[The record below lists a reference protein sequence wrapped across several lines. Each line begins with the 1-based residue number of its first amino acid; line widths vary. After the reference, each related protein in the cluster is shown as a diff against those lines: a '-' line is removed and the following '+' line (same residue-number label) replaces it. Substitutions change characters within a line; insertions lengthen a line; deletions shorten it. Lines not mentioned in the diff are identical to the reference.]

1 MTRRL
6 ALLIG
11 ALAGVSLVSLAVG
24 EVSLTPSEVWDGL
37 LSGLGLGS
45 APRIDEAVIWDL
57 RLPRALAVVIVGGG
71 LAAAGVGLQGVY
83 RHPMAEPYLLGISS
97 AAGLGVVIGS
107 LFTPSGV
114 PPVAAVAL
122 GALVAVAVALATHR
136 LTAVAGSGNRLI
148 LLGVGLGLTLLAW
161 TVVIVFIGDSP
172 RLPTFTYF
180 VFGSFGSVTWPQ
192 LAVATPLMLA
202 GVVVIGTRARS
213 LDLMALGD
221 AQARGLGVDV
231 RRTATWI
238 LVAAGIVTGAGVA
251 VSGVIGFVGLVAPML
266 AIRVSGPHHR
276 RLLPMAMVIGAL
288 FLMLSDLFS
297 RTVAGPVE
305 VPVGI
310 VSAAVGGLL
319 MTGLLLRS
327 RMA

>member
-1 MTRRL
+1 LTRRL

-11 ALAGVSLVSLAVG
+11 VLAGVSLFSLAVG

-37 LSGLGLGS
+37 LSGVGLGF
-45 APRIDEAVIWDL
+45 APRLDEAVIWDL
-57 RLPRALAVVIVGGG
+57 RLPRTLAVVIVGGG
-71 LAAAGVGLQGVY
+71 LASAGVGLQGVY

-114 PPVAAVAL
+114 PPVAAAAF
-122 GALVAVAVALATHR
+122 GALTAISVALATHR
-136 LTAVAGSGNRLI
+136 LTAAAGSGNRLI
-148 LLGVGLGLTLLAW
+148 LLGVALGLTFLAW
-161 TVVIVFIGDSP
+161 TVVIVFVGDSP

-192 LAVATPLMLA
+192 LAVATPLILA
-202 GVVVIGTRARS
+202 GVAVIGARARS

-221 AQARGLGVDV
+221 GQARGLGVDV
-231 RRTATWI
+231 RGTGSWI
-238 LVAAGIVTGAGVA
+238 LVAAGVVTGAGVA

-276 RLLPMAMVIGAL
+276 RLLPMAMAIGAL
-288 FLMLSDLFS
+288 FLLISDVFS

-310 VSAAVGGLL
+310 ISAAIGGLL
-319 MTGLLLRS
+319 MTALLLRS
-327 RMA
+327 RTA